1 MLPEFIPCQK
11 ALSET
16 DIAFVIF
23 PSNRGGFCIQP
34 QKREYSMN
42 YKCSFPAEWLGLE
55 GEELVNAT
63 GIPGA
68 IFCHKGGFIMTVK
81 EQDEAVKAC
90 EKALSLHKDSSVIV
104 WYGSKGD
111 TAAMACDSQTDE
123 LLINVAKARGIKG
136 VHICHVDA
144 MPVPQLELTE
154 LDSETAYA
162 EVLMEKPQWKAYVKE
177 QVKRILKYR
186 PEAVYVE
193 GNAFETYPVIR
204 VLRKKHIPVLTMIE
218 NKEKKIMVRIP

>member
-1 MLPEFIPCQK
+1 MF
-11 ALSET
+11 
-16 DIAFVIF
+16 
-23 PSNRGGFCIQP
+23 
-34 QKREYSMN
+34 
-42 YKCSFPAEWLGLE
+42 FPAEWLGLE

-63 GIPGA
+63 GISGA

-104 WYGSKGD
+104 WYGSKVD

-162 EVLMEKPQWKAYVKE
+162 EVLMEKPQWKTYVKE

-193 GNAFETYPVIR
+193 GNSFETYPVIR
-204 VLRKKHIPVLTMIE
+204 ALRKKHIPVLTMIE